1 MEKSIKEM
9 IDDEVLKRCKPKV
22 NKQEN
27 KQDTNKVNKNSPHLA
42 LCHSDNPSANNRH
55 KSLMLKSKANEIGVV
70 SLVKSE
76 HKAPDDFEYFCRG
89 MADLEV
95 LSALYSAMSE
105 ANDETLQELIEKGK
119 KQ

>member
-9 IDDEVLKRCKPKV
+9 INDEVMKRCNPKV

-27 KQDTNKVNKNSPHLA
+27 KQNTNQVNKNTPHLA
-42 LCHSDNPSANNRH
+42 ITHTEQGGAASGRNTPLLM
-55 KSLMLKSKANEIGVV
+55 KSVT
-70 SLVKSE
+70 
-76 HKAPDDFEYFCRG
+76 APDDFEYFCRG

-95 LSALYSAMSE
+95 LSALYSAMLE
-105 ANDETLQELIEKGK
+105 ANDETTLQELIEKGK

>member
-9 IDDEVLKRCKPKV
+9 INDEVLKRCKPKV

-27 KQDTNKVNKNSPHLA
+27 KNTPHLA
-42 LCHSDNPSANNRH
+42 ITHTEQGGAASGRNTPLLM
-55 KSLMLKSKANEIGVV
+55 KSVT
-70 SLVKSE
+70 
-76 HKAPDDFEYFCRG
+76 APDDFEYFCRG